1 MDGWIDGEKDRNKE
15 IKREGGGR
23 RWRLRRR
30 QIKSSK
36 IMSLNLVKI
45 KRGNDKKKKMYEYS

>member
-1 MDGWIDGEKDRNKE
+1 MDGWIDGEKDRNRE

-23 RWRLRRR
+23 RWRKRRR

-36 IMSLNLVKI
+36 IMSVNLVKI
-45 KRGNDKKKKMYEYS
+45 KRGNDKKIENV

>member
-1 MDGWIDGEKDRNKE
+1 MDGWIDGEKDRNRE

-23 RWRLRRR
+23 RRR

-36 IMSLNLVKI
+36 IMSVNLVKI
-45 KRGNDKKKKMYEYS
+45 KRGNDKKIENV